1 MATVDD
7 AIKSQLR
14 NIERATGRSVEE
26 WVALVRANGKERHG
40 EIVAWLKA
48 EHGFSH
54 GNAKPCGAY
63 GDCWWTGRGRG

>member
-26 WVALVRANGKERHG
+26 WVAL
-40 EIVAWLKA
+40 
-48 EHGFSH
+48 
-54 GNAKPCGAY
+54 
-63 GDCWWTGRGRG
+63 

>member
-40 EIVAWLKA
+40 EIVAW
-48 EHGFSH
+48 
-54 GNAKPCGAY
+54 
-63 GDCWWTGRGRG
+63 